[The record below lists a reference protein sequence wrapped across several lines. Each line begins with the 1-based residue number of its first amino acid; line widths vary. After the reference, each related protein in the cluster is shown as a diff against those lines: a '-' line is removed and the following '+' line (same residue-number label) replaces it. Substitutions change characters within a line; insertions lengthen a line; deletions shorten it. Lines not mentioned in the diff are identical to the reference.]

1 MKPTDPK
8 LYVLKY
14 QSSRDLCKFIGLKN
28 LCKNIHYF
36 SKMVYILYQKNGCFI
51 ILQSF
56 FLTLITLSTG
66 LLLYVLNL
74 LSIHQSTYAREDAYP
89 WWGRKG
95 AGANLQES
103 AGERWGTP

>member
-1 MKPTDPK
+1 MF
-8 LYVLKY
+8 YYFAVL
-14 QSSRDLCKFIGLKN
+14 
-28 LCKNIHYF
+28 
-36 SKMVYILYQKNGCFI
+36 
-51 ILQSF
+51 F
-56 FLTLITLSTG
+56 FTLITLSTG